1 MDFTVPFMQLGI
13 SILFYKADPEP
24 KDMFAFLQPFAK
36 EVWYY
41 MILTQLV
48 ITLLFVF
55 MARWVIL
62 MDSKPLQEKKIT
74 NFFFLF

>member
-36 EVWYY
+36 EVWYF

-55 MARWVIL
+55 MARYFFQIQGFDRIL
-62 MDSKPLQEKKIT
+62 
-74 NFFFLF
+74 